1 MNKAKEADDA
11 VELDLTDLIADD
23 LPPELR
29 ASYYREMRHCQ
40 SLPKNDE
47 VLRIIR
53 VITDTLPICC
63 EDTRSNRN
71 RTGKDSTGFC
81 VCAEKSPGKSFPAER

>member
-1 MNKAKEADDA
+1 MNKAKEMDDA

-53 VITDTLPICC
+53 VIQIHCQFAVKISGQMAI
-63 EDTRSNRN
+63 ER
-71 RTGKDSTGFC
+71 
-81 VCAEKSPGKSFPAER
+81 EKIQ